1 MDYTKLI
8 TDLCSVI
15 DSMNVIIQAQAVELA
30 QRGSLHYEEEIAAV
44 RRRYAAAIGEG
55 VGP

>member
-30 QRGSLHYEEEIAAV
+30 QLGALHYEEEIAAV
-44 RRRYAAAIGEG
+44 RRRSAAAIGEG